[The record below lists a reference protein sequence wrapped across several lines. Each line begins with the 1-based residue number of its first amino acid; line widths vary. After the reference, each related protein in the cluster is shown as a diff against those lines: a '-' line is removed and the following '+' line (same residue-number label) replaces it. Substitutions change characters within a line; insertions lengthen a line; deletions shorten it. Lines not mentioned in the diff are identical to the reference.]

1 MVASGIG
8 AALQMAT
15 RKGFFETGEED
26 ARGSSMTIIEGMRD
40 RSAET
45 TYNCSTRPKKKT
57 CP

>member
-40 RSAET
+40 RSAKT
-45 TYNCSTRPKKKT
+45 ITAVRVQKKKT